1 MSGYH
6 PRKKSL
12 ALVRLQHILST
23 VEPASSQQW
32 TAQSHC
38 WRGGAAEAVGLGQL
52 LPQDLGDFRVA
63 LLEIMHVK
71 VVACGVEEEARPAVG
86 VYFGAERGWCAR
98 TLAWR
103 RERARE
109 TGAGDRAEA
118 VAAGREE
125 EEGRTTGRAHRSNTQ
140 I

>member
-1 MSGYH
+1 M
-6 PRKKSL
+6 
-12 ALVRLQHILST
+12 LST
-23 VEPASSQQW
+23 VEPASAQQW

-38 WRGGAAEAVGLGQL
+38 RRGGAAEAVGLGQL

-71 VVACGVEEEARPAVG
+71 VVARGVEEEARPAVG

-118 VAAGREE
+118 VA
-125 EEGRTTGRAHRSNTQ
+125 TGRGVARRDTPREWPRFLAVEPHDCLNWSRSS
-140 I
+140 